1 MASGNNFYIGIPVES
16 ILNVNPRFIEIAGKK
31 DSLTDLSDRYGEAIE
46 LHVNYRPGMYY
57 VYYCQPSTNDY
68 TSYWSYNK
76 GNIFAH
82 DGNQYYDSIDSL
94 PDDRTYWI
102 PRTDE
107 TTAECFDA
115 WPYDFGDPE
124 DWGQTSVTVYVLEE
138 PPKTTIT
145 LNKAGGSGG
154 TDTVYGI
161 NGRYLP
167 SISIP
172 TRTGYLFYGYS
183 KERSGSVIGTRY
195 YNSYGDSLQK
205 WDQTGGTVTLYAKWF
220 NKITYEPYDGFC
232 WAVDEATP
240 GNATTGKRYIT
251 IADFS
256 GCASGGA
263 LTFYIDKEIE
273 GWSISSDGKTLTIP
287 SGTSVGT
294 YTVTIIVESPSN
306 SSETGYITDDAEKI
320 ISIEVKS
327 ANVTTI
333 TLNKAGG
340 SGGTD
345 TVYGTYDHILP
356 HISIPTRNGFEF
368 SGYSNERS
376 GSEPGELYY
385 NSDGDSTQK
394 WTQIGGTA
402 TLYAKWTN
410 TITFNPHDGE
420 CWAVDAETPGIAT
433 TGPRA
438 INISSPAGCPGGRPT
453 FTTNISGWTVSS
465 TGQTLTIPSGTSV
478 GTRIVTITAES
489 PSSSSDD
496 GYIGETIT
504 RTISITI
511 KSPNVTTYSG
521 IYITDRKCD
530 LTPSSSGTYDD
541 SPEANGY
548 GEYYYDTA
556 SGKIIRPATG
566 YVKSPWFNSRYVIP
580 ASQITIDSSNRIY
593 YVVEKIYAYQKII
606 NPDFTEDWV
615 EIPLTWGG
623 SHTFASLGTTET
635 ERKITQFDRDIT
647 FTFSGQG
654 GSRNVLTFNLDDYI
668 SSPDKPNGTEEQ
680 QTNPIYRE
688 ANKPGPA
695 SWDSPDIT
703 EYSYSPDPIS
713 AGGGTSS
720 PTVKVRQSGT
730 RTWSSG
736 SSEPLTGSLSY
747 SYSISGTGFS
757 INSSTGVVTASDRTN
772 IDGSER
778 FATVT
783 VTVTGGGDKTA
794 TKTTSVGQE
803 ANTHSD
809 SWSKPVV
816 KSVKYSYPKISACGG
831 TSTPSVE
838 GTITQN
844 GERRWTSGI
853 VQSLSNSGLSNF
865 TKSYYMT
872 TGSGFSIDTSTGVIT
887 QANSRGKSELDIT
900 SNTATLTLSANGKSA
915 DVTATCTQSGNTY
928 TDSWPDI
935 SMTCSYPD
943 ISACGG
949 TSTPIVNATQGK
961 GKRIWGCDAGTEDL
975 PAPTL
980 SYEYYLTI
988 PNDFTMD
995 SDGVVTAPGKQGQ
1008 TTDSRSCTVWVY
1020 VTGGGG
1026 VTAQDTVT
1034 CTQSGNTYTD
1044 SWPDI
1049 SMTCSYPDIDACGG
1063 TSTPIVNATQG
1074 KGTRTW
1080 GCNAGTEDLPAPT
1093 LSYEYY
1099 LTIRNGFTMDS
1110 DTGVV
1115 TAPGKQG
1122 KTTDSRSC
1130 TVWVHVTGG
1139 GGKSVADNIT
1149 CTQSGNTYT
1158 YSWTDL
1164 SVDISYPK
1172 ISACGGT
1179 STPTVSVTYSGCKR
1193 IWGCDAGEET
1203 WNSEPTL
1210 SYKYSL
1216 TAPNGFKVDKR
1227 TGVVEAPGKQGKTT
1241 HPRSCE
1247 VWVDVSGDMYTT
1259 KTVTCTQSGNTYIDS
1274 WDNPSISAYSY
1285 PNNIAASGGT
1295 STPTVTA
1302 TQSGTR
1308 TWDCDEEPEPLS
1320 NDRFTYSYSMT
1331 TGNGFSINTST
1342 GKITAE
1348 DRGTTPGV
1356 ARTATATVTVTG
1368 SDNRQSYKTATCTQ
1382 DANELEGI
1390 TFTVG
1395 SKTIPYLGT
1404 TKGTVT
1410 ARYTSGSTKDVENDA
1425 NTSYT
1430 DESNPDIVKF
1440 IKTS

>member
-1 MASGNNFYIGIPVES
+1 MASDNSFYIGIPAFGAQAPINYNSSCPQYIQITGISQSVE
-16 ILNVNPRFIEIAGKK
+16 NVGTYYNYTMQLVDPS
-31 DSLTDLSDRYGEAIE
+31 SLTPNTYIIHYCNASSEEYNGSWM
-46 LHVNYRPGMYY
+46 NYSR
-57 VYYCQPSTNDY
+57 D
-68 TSYWSYNK
+68 
-76 GNIFAH
+76 IFAH
-82 DGNQYYDSIDSL
+82 NGSNQYYNSIDSL
-94 PDDRTYWI
+94 PVGTKYWTA
-102 PRTDE
+102 RTDVSFGN
-107 TTAECFDA
+107 CNNS
-115 WPYDFGDPE
+115 WPNFGHPG
-124 DWGQTSVTVYVLEE
+124 DWGQDNVQVYLFNEASTV
-138 PPKTTIT
+138 PPK
-145 LNKAGGSGG
+145 
-154 TDTVYGI
+154 
-161 NGRYLP
+161 
-167 SISIP
+167 
-172 TRTGYLFYGYS
+172 
-183 KERSGSVIGTRY
+183 
-195 YNSYGDSLQK
+195 
-205 WDQTGGTVTLYAKWF
+205 
-220 NKITYEPYDGFC
+220 
-232 WAVDEATP
+232 
-240 GNATTGKRYIT
+240 
-251 IADFS
+251 
-256 GCASGGA
+256 
-263 LTFYIDKEIE
+263 
-273 GWSISSDGKTLTIP
+273 
-287 SGTSVGT
+287 
-294 YTVTIIVESPSN
+294 
-306 SSETGYITDDAEKI
+306 
-320 ISIEVKS
+320 
-327 ANVTTI
+327 TTI

-376 GSEPGELYY
+376 GSEQGELYY

-420 CWAVDAETPGIAT
+420 CWAVDADTPGIAT
-433 TGPRA
+433 TGPRT

-465 TGQTLTIPSGTSV
+465 TGQALTIPSGTSV

-566 YVKSPWFNSRYVIP
+566 YVKSPWFDSRYVIP

-635 ERKITQFDRDIT
+635 ERKITQFNRDIT

-668 SSPDKPNGTEEQ
+668 SSPDKPDGTEEQ
-680 QTNPIYRE
+680 QTKPIYRE

-703 EYSYSPDPIS
+703 EYSYSPNTIS

-720 PTVKVRQSGT
+720 PTVTARQGGT

-778 FATVT
+778 SATVT
-783 VTVTGGGDKTA
+783 VTVTGEDNKTD
-794 TKTTSVGQE
+794 TKTTSVRQE

-816 KSVKYSYPKISACGG
+816 TSVTYSYPDISACGG
-831 TSTPSVE
+831 ISTPSVG

-853 VQSLSNSGLSNF
+853 VQYLSNSGLSNF

-887 QANSRGKSELDIT
+887 QANSRGKSELAIT
-900 SNTATLTLSANGKSA
+900 SNIATLTLSANGES
-915 DVTATCTQSGNTY
+915 DEVTATCTQSGNTY
-928 TDSWPDI
+928 
-935 SMTCSYPD
+935 
-943 ISACGG
+943 
-949 TSTPIVNATQGK
+949 
-961 GKRIWGCDAGTEDL
+961 E
-975 PAPTL
+975 
-980 SYEYYLTI
+980 
-988 PNDFTMD
+988 
-995 SDGVVTAPGKQGQ
+995 
-1008 TTDSRSCTVWVY
+1008 
-1020 VTGGGG
+1020 
-1026 VTAQDTVT
+1026 
-1034 CTQSGNTYTD
+1034 D

-1074 KGTRTW
+1074 KCKRIW
-1080 GCNAGTEDLPAPT
+1080 GCNAGEETLDSAPT

-1099 LTIRNGFTMDS
+1099 LTIPNGFTMDS

-1122 KTTDSRSC
+1122 RTTDSRSC
-1130 TVWVHVTGG
+1130 TVCVYVTGG
-1139 GGKSVADNIT
+1139 GGVTAQDTVT

-1164 SVDISYPK
+1164 SVNISYPD
-1172 ISACGGT
+1172 IGACGGT
-1179 STPTVSVTYSGCKR
+1179 STPTVSVTYSECKR
-1193 IWGCDAGEET
+1193 IWGCDAGEEP
-1203 WNSEPTL
+1203 WDSEPRLNYRYFLDT
-1210 SYKYSL
+1210 
-1216 TAPNGFKVDKR
+1216 PNGFTVNKH
-1227 TGVVEAPGKQGKTT
+1227 TGVVKAPGKQGQTT
-1241 HPRSCE
+1241 HPRSCT

-1308 TWDCDEEPEPLS
+1308 TWDCDAGTEPLS
-1320 NDRFTYSYSMT
+1320 NDSFTYSYSMT

-1342 GKITAE
+1342 GKIMAE
-1348 DRGTTPGV
+1348 NRGTTPGV
-1356 ARTATATVTVTG
+1356 ARTATAKVTVTG
-1368 SDNRQSYKTATCTQ
+1368 SDYRTAEKTAACTQ

-1395 SKTIPYLGT
+1395 SKTIPYQGT

-1430 DESNPDIVKF
+1430 ANPNIVTF
-1440 IKTS
+1440 NKTS

>member
-1 MASGNNFYIGIPVES
+1 MDSDNSFYIGIPAFGAQVPINYDSSCPKYIQITGISQSVED
-16 ILNVNPRFIEIAGKK
+16 VGKYY
-31 DSLTDLSDRYGEAIE
+31 DYTMQLVDPSSLTSNTYIIHYCNASSEKYKRSWMNYSSD
-46 LHVNYRPGMYY
+46 
-57 VYYCQPSTNDY
+57 
-68 TSYWSYNK
+68 
-76 GNIFAH
+76 IFVH
-82 DGNQYYDSIDSL
+82 NGSNQYYNSIDSL
-94 PDDRTYWI
+94 PVGTKYWTA
-102 PRTDE
+102 RTDVPFGN
-107 TTAECFDA
+107 CNNS
-115 WPYDFGDPE
+115 WPNFGHPGDFGQPNVQVYLFNE
-124 DWGQTSVTVYVLEE
+124 ASTV

-145 LNKAGGSGG
+145 LKKAGGSGG
-154 TDTVYGI
+154 DNTVYGI
-161 NGRYLP
+161 NGRHLP
-167 SISIP
+167 SITPP
-172 TRTGYLFYGYS
+172 TRGNYSFDGYS
-183 KERSGSVIGTRY
+183 KESSGSFIGTLY
-195 YNSYGDSLQK
+195 YNANGDSIKK
-205 WDQTGGTVTLYAKWF
+205 WDQT
-220 NKITYEPYDGFC
+220 
-232 WAVDEATP
+232 
-240 GNATTGKRYIT
+240 
-251 IADFS
+251 
-256 GCASGGA
+256 
-263 LTFYIDKEIE
+263 
-273 GWSISSDGKTLTIP
+273 
-287 SGTSVGT
+287 
-294 YTVTIIVESPSN
+294 
-306 SSETGYITDDAEKI
+306 
-320 ISIEVKS
+320 
-327 ANVTTI
+327 
-333 TLNKAGG
+333 
-340 SGGTD
+340 
-345 TVYGTYDHILP
+345 
-356 HISIPTRNGFEF
+356 
-368 SGYSNERS
+368 
-376 GSEPGELYY
+376 
-385 NSDGDSTQK
+385 
-394 WTQIGGTA
+394 GGTA
-402 TLYAKWTN
+402 TLYAKWRN
-410 TITFNPHDGE
+410 KIFYVPFDSY
-420 CWAVDAETPGIAT
+420 CWAVDEMTPGTAT
-433 TGPRA
+433 TDPRYVTIA
-438 INISSPAGCPGGRPT
+438 NSLSCASGGTLICTTSKDSDGWSISSDGR
-453 FTTNISGWTVSS
+453 
-465 TGQTLTIPSGTSV
+465 TLTIPSGTPV
-478 GTRIVTITAES
+478 GTYNVGIRAES
-489 PSSSSDD
+489 PSNDSVD
-496 GYIGETIT
+496 GYT
-504 RTISITI
+504 RDHISQRIHI
-511 KSPNVTTYSG
+511 EVKSGGATYSG

-530 LTPSSSGTYDD
+530 LTPSSSNTYDD

-566 YVKSPWFNSRYVIP
+566 YVKSPWFKSRDDIP

-593 YVVEKIYAYQKII
+593 YIVEKIYAYQKITYF
-606 NPDFTEDWV
+606 DYTVDWV

-623 SHTFASLGTTET
+623 SHTFESLGTTET
-635 ERKITQFDRDIT
+635 ERKITQFGRDIT

-668 SSPDKPNGTEEQ
+668 SSPDKPDGTEEQ
-680 QTNPIYRE
+680 QTNPIYRD

-695 SWDSPDIT
+695 SWDDPDIT
-703 EYSYSPDPIS
+703 QYSYSPNTIS
-713 AGGGTSS
+713 AGGGTSN
-720 PTVKVRQSGT
+720 PTVTAGQDGT

-757 INSSTGVVTASDRTN
+757 INSSTGVVTASNRTN
-772 IDGSER
+772 VDGSER
-778 FATVT
+778 SATVT

-794 TKTTSVGQE
+794 TKTTSVRQE

-809 SWSKPVV
+809 SWSDPVV
-816 KSVKYSYPKISACGG
+816 KSVEYSYPKISACGG
-831 TSTPSVE
+831 TSTPSVG

-844 GERRWTSGI
+844 GERRWTSGTI
-853 VQSLSNSGLSNF
+853 QPLSNSGLSNF
-865 TKSYYMT
+865 TKSYSMT

-887 QANSRGKSELDIT
+887 QANSRGKSVLDIT

-915 DVTATCTQSGNTY
+915 YVTATCTQSGNTY
-928 TDSWPDI
+928 
-935 SMTCSYPD
+935 
-943 ISACGG
+943 
-949 TSTPIVNATQGK
+949 
-961 GKRIWGCDAGTEDL
+961 E
-975 PAPTL
+975 
-980 SYEYYLTI
+980 
-988 PNDFTMD
+988 
-995 SDGVVTAPGKQGQ
+995 
-1008 TTDSRSCTVWVY
+1008 
-1020 VTGGGG
+1020 
-1026 VTAQDTVT
+1026 
-1034 CTQSGNTYTD
+1034 D

-1074 KGTRTW
+1074 KCKRIW
-1080 GCNAGTEDLPAPT
+1080 GCNAGEETLDSEPT

-1099 LTIRNGFTMDS
+1099 LTIPNGFTMDS

-1139 GGKSVADNIT
+1139 GGKTVADNIT

-1193 IWGCDAGEET
+1193 IWGCDAGEEP
-1203 WNSEPTL
+1203 WDSKPTL

-1216 TAPNGFKVDKR
+1216 TAPNGFKVDKL
-1227 TGVVEAPGKQGKTT
+1227 TGVVTAPGKQGKTT
-1241 HPRSCE
+1241 HPRSCT

-1356 ARTATATVTVTG
+1356 ARTATAKVTVTG
-1368 SDNRQSYKTATCTQ
+1368 GDNRTAEKTAACTQ

-1410 ARYTSGSTKDVENDA
+1410 ARYTSGSTKDVENDT

-1430 DESNPDIVKF
+1430 ANPDIVTFK
-1440 IKTS
+1440 KTS

>member
-1 MASGNNFYIGIPVES
+1 MASGNSFYIGIPVES
-16 ILNVNPRFIEIAGKK
+16 SSSGPGNPQIIQISGGVDTCTNVGEMYTYPIALYVNGIEG
-31 DSLTDLSDRYGEAIE
+31 
-46 LHVNYRPGMYY
+46 NYY
-57 VYYCQPSTNDY
+57 VYYCQPTTSEY
-68 TSYWSYNK
+68 TSGWSQNIN
-76 GNIFAH
+76 NIFIH
-82 DGNQYYDSIDSL
+82 DDENNCYDSIDSL
-94 PDDRTYWI
+94 PVGTTYWT
-102 PRTDE
+102 PRTDV
-107 TTAECFDA
+107 DYGISRDS
-115 WPYDFGDPE
+115 WPDGFGDTG
-124 DWGQTSVTVYVLEE
+124 DWGNNVNVRVFNTSSVVEEVEPEPPE

-145 LNKAGGSGG
+145 LNPAGG
-154 TDTVYGI
+154 
-161 NGRYLP
+161 N
-167 SISIP
+167 
-172 TRTGYLFYGYS
+172 
-183 KERSGSVIGTRY
+183 
-195 YNSYGDSLQK
+195 
-205 WDQTGGTVTLYAKWF
+205 
-220 NKITYEPYDGFC
+220 
-232 WAVDEATP
+232 
-240 GNATTGKRYIT
+240 
-251 IADFS
+251 
-256 GCASGGA
+256 
-263 LTFYIDKEIE
+263 
-273 GWSISSDGKTLTIP
+273 
-287 SGTSVGT
+287 
-294 YTVTIIVESPSN
+294 
-306 SSETGYITDDAEKI
+306 
-320 ISIEVKS
+320 
-327 ANVTTI
+327 
-333 TLNKAGG
+333 
-340 SGGTD
+340 GGTD

-433 TGPRA
+433 TGPKK
-438 INISSPAGCPGGRPT
+438 IFISSPAGCPGGRPT
-453 FTTNISGWTVSS
+453 FTTNISDWTVSS

-478 GTRIVTITAES
+478 GTHIVTITAKS

-566 YVKSPWFNSRYVIP
+566 YVKSPWFKSRYVIP
-580 ASQITIDSSNRIY
+580 ASQITIDSSNRGY
-593 YVVEKIYAYQKII
+593 YVFETIYAYQKII

-635 ERKITQFDRDIT
+635 ERKITQFNRDIT

-668 SSPDKPNGTEEQ
+668 SSPDKPDGTEEQ

-720 PTVKVRQSGT
+720 PTVTARQDGT

-757 INSSTGVVTASDRTN
+757 INSSTGDVTASNRTN
-772 IDGSER
+772 VDGIER
-778 FATVT
+778 SATVT
-783 VTVTGGGDKTA
+783 VTVTGEDNKTD
-794 TKTTSVGQE
+794 TKTTSVRQE

-816 KSVKYSYPKISACGG
+816 KSVEYSYPKISACGG

-853 VQSLSNSGLSNF
+853 VQYLSNSGLSNF

-887 QANSRGKSELDIT
+887 QANSRGKSVSDIT
-900 SNTATLTLSANGKSA
+900 SNLVTLTLSANGES
-915 DVTATCTQSGNTY
+915 DEVTATCTQSGNTY

-943 ISACGG
+943 IDACGG
-949 TSTPIVNATQGK
+949 TSKPIVNATQGK
-961 GKRIWGCDAGTEDL
+961 GTRTWGCGAGTEELTPTLSYEYYLTTPNSFTMDADGVVTAPGAQGRTTDSRSCTVWVYVTGGGGVTAQDTVTCTQSGNTYEDSWPDISMTCSYPDISACGGTSTPTVNATQGDGTRTWGCNAGEETL
-975 PAPTL
+975 TAPTL

-995 SDGVVTAPGKQGQ
+995 SDGVVTAPGAQGR

-1034 CTQSGNTYTD
+1034 CTQSGNTYT
-1044 SWPDI
+1044 
-1049 SMTCSYPDIDACGG
+1049 
-1063 TSTPIVNATQG
+1063 
-1074 KGTRTW
+1074 
-1080 GCNAGTEDLPAPT
+1080 
-1093 LSYEYY
+1093 
-1099 LTIRNGFTMDS
+1099 
-1110 DTGVV
+1110 
-1115 TAPGKQG
+1115 
-1122 KTTDSRSC
+1122 
-1130 TVWVHVTGG
+1130 
-1139 GGKSVADNIT
+1139 
-1149 CTQSGNTYT
+1149 

-1164 SVDISYPK
+1164 SVDISYPT

-1193 IWGCDAGEET
+1193 IWGCDAGEEPWDSKPRLNYRYFLDT
-1203 WNSEPTL
+1203 
-1210 SYKYSL
+1210 
-1216 TAPNGFKVDKR
+1216 PNGFTVNKH

-1308 TWDCDEEPEPLS
+1308 TWDCDEGTEPLS
-1320 NDRFTYSYSMT
+1320 NDSFTFSYSMT

-1356 ARTATATVTVTG
+1356 ARTATAKVTVTG
-1368 SDNRQSYKTATCTQ
+1368 SDNRTAEKTATCTQ

-1395 SKTIPYLGT
+1395 SKTIPYQGT

-1410 ARYTSGSTKDVENDA
+1410 ARYTSGSTKDVENDT

>member
-1 MASGNNFYIGIPVES
+1 MDG
-16 ILNVNPRFIEIAGKK
+16 
-31 DSLTDLSDRYGEAIE
+31 
-46 LHVNYRPGMYY
+46 
-57 VYYCQPSTNDY
+57 Y
-68 TSYWSYNK
+68 TSD
-76 GNIFAH
+76 H
-82 DGNQYYDSIDSL
+82 
-94 PDDRTYWI
+94 
-102 PRTDE
+102 
-107 TTAECFDA
+107 
-115 WPYDFGDPE
+115 
-124 DWGQTSVTVYVLEE
+124 
-138 PPKTTIT
+138 
-145 LNKAGGSGG
+145 
-154 TDTVYGI
+154 
-161 NGRYLP
+161 
-167 SISIP
+167 ISQRIH
-172 TRTGYLFYGYS
+172 
-183 KERSGSVIGTRY
+183 
-195 YNSYGDSLQK
+195 
-205 WDQTGGTVTLYAKWF
+205 
-220 NKITYEPYDGFC
+220 
-232 WAVDEATP
+232 
-240 GNATTGKRYIT
+240 
-251 IADFS
+251 
-256 GCASGGA
+256 
-263 LTFYIDKEIE
+263 
-273 GWSISSDGKTLTIP
+273 
-287 SGTSVGT
+287 
-294 YTVTIIVESPSN
+294 
-306 SSETGYITDDAEKI
+306 
-320 ISIEVKS
+320 IEVKS
-327 ANVTTI
+327 
-333 TLNKAGG
+333 GG
-340 SGGTD
+340 
-345 TVYGTYDHILP
+345 
-356 HISIPTRNGFEF
+356 
-368 SGYSNERS
+368 
-376 GSEPGELYY
+376 
-385 NSDGDSTQK
+385 
-394 WTQIGGTA
+394 A
-402 TLYAKWTN
+402 
-410 TITFNPHDGE
+410 
-420 CWAVDAETPGIAT
+420 
-433 TGPRA
+433 
-438 INISSPAGCPGGRPT
+438 
-453 FTTNISGWTVSS
+453 
-465 TGQTLTIPSGTSV
+465 
-478 GTRIVTITAES
+478 
-489 PSSSSDD
+489 
-496 GYIGETIT
+496 
-504 RTISITI
+504 
-511 KSPNVTTYSG
+511 TYSG

-530 LTPSSSGTYDD
+530 LTPSSSNTYDD

-566 YVKSPWFNSRYVIP
+566 YVKSPWFKSRDDIP

-593 YVVEKIYAYQKII
+593 YIVEKIYAYQKITYF
-606 NPDFTEDWV
+606 DYTVDWV

-623 SHTFASLGTTET
+623 SHTFESLGTTET
-635 ERKITQFDRDIT
+635 ERKITQFGRDIT

-668 SSPDKPNGTEEQ
+668 ASPDNPDGTEEQ
-680 QTNPIYRE
+680 QTNPIYRD

-695 SWDSPDIT
+695 SWDDPNIT

-713 AGGGTSS
+713 AGGGASS

-772 IDGSER
+772 VDGSER
-778 FATVT
+778 SATVT

-794 TKTTSVGQE
+794 TKTTSVRQE

-816 KSVKYSYPKISACGG
+816 TSVEYSYPKISACGG
-831 TSTPSVE
+831 TSTPSVG

-887 QANSRGKSELDIT
+887 QANSRGRSVSDIT
-900 SNTATLTLSANGKSA
+900 SNLVTLTLAANGES
-915 DVTATCTQSGNTY
+915 DEVTA
-928 TDSWPDI
+928 
-935 SMTCSYPD
+935 
-943 ISACGG
+943 
-949 TSTPIVNATQGK
+949 
-961 GKRIWGCDAGTEDL
+961 
-975 PAPTL
+975 
-980 SYEYYLTI
+980 
-988 PNDFTMD
+988 
-995 SDGVVTAPGKQGQ
+995 
-1008 TTDSRSCTVWVY
+1008 
-1020 VTGGGG
+1020 
-1026 VTAQDTVT
+1026 T

-1241 HPRSCE
+1241 HPRSCT
-1247 VWVDVSGDMYTT
+1247 VRVDVSGDMYTT

>member
-172 TRTGYLFYGYS
+172 TR
-183 KERSGSVIGTRY
+183 
-195 YNSYGDSLQK
+195 
-205 WDQTGGTVTLYAKWF
+205 
-220 NKITYEPYDGFC
+220 
-232 WAVDEATP
+232 
-240 GNATTGKRYIT
+240 
-251 IADFS
+251 
-256 GCASGGA
+256 
-263 LTFYIDKEIE
+263 
-273 GWSISSDGKTLTIP
+273 
-287 SGTSVGT
+287 
-294 YTVTIIVESPSN
+294 
-306 SSETGYITDDAEKI
+306 
-320 ISIEVKS
+320 
-327 ANVTTI
+327 
-333 TLNKAGG
+333 
-340 SGGTD
+340 
-345 TVYGTYDHILP
+345 
-356 HISIPTRNGFEF
+356 NGFEF

-438 INISSPAGCPGGRPT
+438 IFISSPAGCPGGRPE

-478 GTRIVTITAES
+478 GTRIVTITAKS

-580 ASQITIDSSNRIY
+580 ASQITIDSSNRGY
-593 YVVEKIYAYQKII
+593 YVFEKIYAYQKII

-635 ERKITQFDRDIT
+635 ERKITQFGRNIT

-668 SSPDKPNGTEEQ
+668 SSPDKPDGTEEQ

-778 FATVT
+778 SATVT

-794 TKTTSVGQE
+794 TKTTSVRQE
-803 ANTHSD
+803 ANSHSD

-816 KSVKYSYPKISACGG
+816 RSVTYSYPKISACGG
-831 TSTPSVE
+831 TSTPSVG

-844 GERRWTSGI
+844 GERRWTSGTI
-853 VQSLSNSGLSNF
+853 QSLSNSGLSNF

-887 QANSRGKSELDIT
+887 QANSRGRSELDIT
-900 SNTATLTLSANGKSA
+900 SNLVTLTLAANGES
-915 DVTATCTQSGNTY
+915 DEVTA
-928 TDSWPDI
+928 
-935 SMTCSYPD
+935 
-943 ISACGG
+943 
-949 TSTPIVNATQGK
+949 
-961 GKRIWGCDAGTEDL
+961 
-975 PAPTL
+975 
-980 SYEYYLTI
+980 
-988 PNDFTMD
+988 
-995 SDGVVTAPGKQGQ
+995 
-1008 TTDSRSCTVWVY
+1008 
-1020 VTGGGG
+1020 
-1026 VTAQDTVT
+1026 T

-1063 TSTPIVNATQG
+1063 TSKPIVNATQG

-1080 GCNAGTEDLPAPT
+1080 GCGAGTEELTPTLSYEYYLTIPNDFTMDSDGVVTAPGSQGRTTDSRSCTVWVYVAGGGGETAAVTVTCTQSGNTYEDSWPDISMTCSYPDISACGGTSTPTVNATQGDGTRTWGCNAGEETLTAPT

-1099 LTIRNGFTMDS
+1099 LTIPNDFTMDS
-1110 DTGVV
+1110 DGVV
-1115 TAPGKQG
+1115 TAPGSQG
-1122 KTTDSRSC
+1122 RTTDSRSC
-1130 TVWVHVTGG
+1130 TVWVYVAGG
-1139 GGKSVADNIT
+1139 GGETAAVTVT

-1164 SVDISYPK
+1164 SVDISYPT

-1193 IWGCDAGEET
+1193 IWGCDAGEEPWDSKPRLNYRYFLDT
-1203 WNSEPTL
+1203 
-1210 SYKYSL
+1210 
-1216 TAPNGFKVDKR
+1216 PNGFTVNKH

-1308 TWDCDEEPEPLS
+1308 TWDCDEGTEPLS
-1320 NDRFTYSYSMT
+1320 NDSFTFSYSMT

-1356 ARTATATVTVTG
+1356 ARTATAKVTVTG
-1368 SDNRQSYKTATCTQ
+1368 SDNRTAEKTATCTQ

-1395 SKTIPYLGT
+1395 SKTIPYQGT

-1410 ARYTSGSTKDVENDA
+1410 ARYTSGSTKDVENDT

>member
-1 MASGNNFYIGIPVES
+1 M
-16 ILNVNPRFIEIAGKK
+16 
-31 DSLTDLSDRYGEAIE
+31 
-46 LHVNYRPGMYY
+46 
-57 VYYCQPSTNDY
+57 
-68 TSYWSYNK
+68 
-76 GNIFAH
+76 
-82 DGNQYYDSIDSL
+82 
-94 PDDRTYWI
+94 
-102 PRTDE
+102 
-107 TTAECFDA
+107 
-115 WPYDFGDPE
+115 
-124 DWGQTSVTVYVLEE
+124 
-138 PPKTTIT
+138 
-145 LNKAGGSGG
+145 
-154 TDTVYGI
+154 
-161 NGRYLP
+161 
-167 SISIP
+167 
-172 TRTGYLFYGYS
+172 
-183 KERSGSVIGTRY
+183 
-195 YNSYGDSLQK
+195 
-205 WDQTGGTVTLYAKWF
+205 
-220 NKITYEPYDGFC
+220 
-232 WAVDEATP
+232 
-240 GNATTGKRYIT
+240 
-251 IADFS
+251 
-256 GCASGGA
+256 
-263 LTFYIDKEIE
+263 
-273 GWSISSDGKTLTIP
+273 
-287 SGTSVGT
+287 
-294 YTVTIIVESPSN
+294 
-306 SSETGYITDDAEKI
+306 
-320 ISIEVKS
+320 
-327 ANVTTI
+327 
-333 TLNKAGG
+333 
-340 SGGTD
+340 
-345 TVYGTYDHILP
+345 
-356 HISIPTRNGFEF
+356 
-368 SGYSNERS
+368 
-376 GSEPGELYY
+376 
-385 NSDGDSTQK
+385 
-394 WTQIGGTA
+394 
-402 TLYAKWTN
+402 
-410 TITFNPHDGE
+410 
-420 CWAVDAETPGIAT
+420 
-433 TGPRA
+433 
-438 INISSPAGCPGGRPT
+438 
-453 FTTNISGWTVSS
+453 
-465 TGQTLTIPSGTSV
+465 
-478 GTRIVTITAES
+478 
-489 PSSSSDD
+489 
-496 GYIGETIT
+496 
-504 RTISITI
+504 
-511 KSPNVTTYSG
+511 
-521 IYITDRKCD
+521 
-530 LTPSSSGTYDD
+530 
-541 SPEANGY
+541 
-548 GEYYYDTA
+548 
-556 SGKIIRPATG
+556 
-566 YVKSPWFNSRYVIP
+566 KSPWFNSRYVIP

-606 NPDFTEDWV
+606 NPDFTENWV

-713 AGGGTSS
+713 AGGGTSR

-778 FATVT
+778 TATVT

-816 KSVKYSYPKISACGG
+816 TSVEYSYPKISACGG
-831 TSTPSVE
+831 TSTPSVG

-887 QANSRGKSELDIT
+887 QANSRGKSVSDIT
-900 SNTATLTLSANGKSA
+900 SNLVTLTLAANGES
-915 DVTATCTQSGNTY
+915 DEVTATCTQSGNTY

-935 SMTCSYPD
+935 SLTCSYPD

-961 GKRIWGCDAGTEDL
+961 G
-975 PAPTL
+975 
-980 SYEYYLTI
+980 
-988 PNDFTMD
+988 
-995 SDGVVTAPGKQGQ
+995 
-1008 TTDSRSCTVWVY
+1008 
-1020 VTGGGG
+1020 
-1026 VTAQDTVT
+1026 
-1034 CTQSGNTYTD
+1034 
-1044 SWPDI
+1044 
-1049 SMTCSYPDIDACGG
+1049 
-1063 TSTPIVNATQG
+1063 
-1074 KGTRTW
+1074 TRTW
-1080 GCNAGTEDLPAPT
+1080 GCDAGTEDLPAPT

-1130 TVWVHVTGG
+1130 TVWVYVAGG

-1193 IWGCDAGEET
+1193 IWGCDAGEEP
-1203 WNSEPTL
+1203 WDSKPTL

-1216 TAPNGFKVDKR
+1216 TAPNGFKVDKH
-1227 TGVVEAPGKQGKTT
+1227 TGVVTSPGKQGKTT
-1241 HPRSCE
+1241 HPRSCT
-1247 VWVDVSGDMYTT
+1247 VSVDVRGAMHTT
-1259 KTVTCTQSGNTYIDS
+1259 KTVTCTQNGNTYIDS

-1430 DESNPDIVKF
+1430 ANPNIVTF
-1440 IKTS
+1440 NKTS